1 MGATLPTNT
10 RNEEEASTHG
20 LVRGISTEADTPG
33 GTVPAPLPLARRTY
47 QYPPLSGNKYFLDN
61 FKLGTKKFSNLNLQD
76 FLFGDSSDLNF
87 LPSESGP
94 IPFKRAPDNL
104 PLPAIRSVFNL
115 HTDSLRLL
123 NLTNEGLEESDYSL
137 EFEFDSEVDCQVS
150 VLFSIPIE
158 HSPPFLSRDISHKS
172 DLCSRIYYYPSGYKQ
187 KSVELLTNNL

>member
-94 IPFKRAPDNL
+94 IPFKRAPD
-104 PLPAIRSVFNL
+104 
-115 HTDSLRLL
+115 SLLL
-123 NLTNEGLEESDYSL
+123 SQTRTPENSQILL
-137 EFEFDSEVDCQVS
+137 
-150 VLFSIPIE
+150 
-158 HSPPFLSRDISHKS
+158 SPHL
-172 DLCSRIYYYPSGYKQ
+172 
-187 KSVELLTNNL
+187 